1 MMPPDRF
8 NRTIVLDGPLSD
20 DQRARILA
28 IADRCPVDLSL
39 IRGSDVQTELS
50 RASQAAEATKLA

>member
-8 NRTIVLDGPLSD
+8 TRTITLDGPLND

-28 IADRCPVDLSL
+28 IADRCPVDLTL
-39 IRGSDVQTELS
+39 VRGSDVQTKLS
-50 RASQAAEATKLA
+50 SSTETAEPKPD